1 MNQLRLA
8 TRGSPLA
15 LWQAEETKRLL
26 LAAEPQRSV
35 DLELVQ
41 SAGDKDARTELSR
54 FGLTGIFT
62 AEVDHAVL
70 SGVAQVGVHSLK
82 DMPTTLH
89 PELMLA
95 GVLARGAHEDA
106 LLTRSAASLDALPP
120 GARVATGSVRRQAMV
135 LAARPDLV
143 VVPIRGNVDTR
154 VRKLLDGEADALV
167 MACAGL
173 QRLGLHAH
181 IREVLRAPRFLP
193 APSQGIVGL
202 VCRREDTTAQ
212 RALGAISD
220 VESFAEALAERAL
233 LHDLH
238 GGCNAP
244 VGALARANENA
255 LALVARVLSPDGREV
270 LEDRIHG
277 PLDDAI
283 YLGQELARRLIARGA
298 KRLIDAARA
307 C

>member
-1 MNQLRLA
+1 MAMHLA

-15 LWQAEETKRLL
+15 LWQAHEARRLL
-26 LAAEPQRSV
+26 VAAAPAREV
-35 DLELVQ
+35 EFVVVQ

-70 SGVAQVGVHSLK
+70 SGRAQVGVHSLK
-82 DMPTTLH
+82 DVPTTLH
-89 PELMLA
+89 ADLMLA

-106 LLTRSAASLDALPP
+106 FLSATHDSLEELPA
-120 GARVATGSVRRQAMV
+120 GARVATGSVRRAAML

-154 VRKLLDGEADALV
+154 LKKLLDGEADALIL
-167 MACAGL
+167 ARAGL
-173 QRLGLHAH
+173 ERLGLERH
-181 IREVLRAPRFLP
+181 IKQVLRAPRFLP

-202 VCRREDTTAQ
+202 VCRRDDGATQ
-212 RALGAISD
+212 RALGAIGD
-220 VESFAEALAERAL
+220 VETFAEALAERAL

-244 VGALARANENA
+244 VGALARASENA
-255 LALVARVLSPDGREV
+255 LSIEARVLSKDGAEL
-270 LEDRIHG
+270 LEDRVHG
-277 PLDDAI
+277 LLDDAI
-283 YLGQELARRLIARGA
+283 YLGQELARRLLARGA
-298 KRLIDAARA
+298 KRLVDAARER
-307 C
+307 

>member
-1 MNQLRLA
+1 MAMHLA

-15 LWQAEETKRLL
+15 LWQANETRRML
-26 LAAEPQRSV
+26 LAAAPSREV
-35 DLELVQ
+35 ELVVVQ

-54 FGLTGIFT
+54 FGLAGIFT

-70 SGVAQVGVHSLK
+70 AGRAQAGVHSLK

-89 PELMLA
+89 PDLMLA
-95 GVLARGAHEDA
+95 GVLSRGAHEDA
-106 LLTRSAASLDALPP
+106 FLSATHDSLAALPP
-120 GARVATGSVRRQAMV
+120 GARVATGSVRRAAMV

-154 VRKLLDGEADALV
+154 LGKLLAGEADALIL
-167 MACAGL
+167 ARAGL
-173 QRLGLHAH
+173 ERLGLEAH
-181 IREVLRAPRFLP
+181 IKEVLRSPRFLP

-202 VCRREDTTAQ
+202 VCRRDDGATQ
-212 RALGAISD
+212 RALGAIGD

-244 VGALARANENA
+244 VGALARASENA
-255 LALVARVLSPDGREV
+255 LAIEARVLSRDGAEV
-270 LEDRIHG
+270 LEDRVHG
-277 PLDDAI
+277 LLDDAI
-283 YLGQELARRLIARGA
+283 YLGQELARKLLARGA
-298 KRLIDAARA
+298 KRLVDAARER
-307 C
+307 

>member
-1 MNQLRLA
+1 MAMHLA

-15 LWQAEETKRLL
+15 LWQAHEARRLL
-26 LAAEPQRSV
+26 VAAAPAREV
-35 DLELVQ
+35 EFVVVQ

-70 SGVAQVGVHSLK
+70 SGRAQVGVHSLK
-82 DMPTTLH
+82 DVPTTLH
-89 PELMLA
+89 PDLMLA

-106 LLTRSAASLDALPP
+106 FLSATHESLEELPA
-120 GARVATGSVRRQAMV
+120 GARVATGSVRRAAML

-154 VRKLLDGEADALV
+154 LRKLLDGEADALIL
-167 MACAGL
+167 ARAGL
-173 QRLGLHAH
+173 ERLGLERH
-181 IREVLRAPRFLP
+181 IKQVLRAPRFLP

-202 VCRREDTTAQ
+202 VCRRDDGATQ
-212 RALGAISD
+212 RAVGAIGD
-220 VESFAEALAERAL
+220 VETFAEALAERAL

-244 VGALARANENA
+244 VGALARASENA
-255 LALVARVLSPDGREV
+255 LSIEARVLSKDGAEL
-270 LEDRIHG
+270 LEDRVHG
-277 PLDDAI
+277 LLDDAV
-283 YLGQELARRLIARGA
+283 YLGQELARRLLARGA
-298 KRLIDAARA
+298 KRLVDAARER
-307 C
+307 

>member
-1 MNQLRLA
+1 MATILA

-26 LAAEPQRSV
+26 VAADPARSV
-35 DLELVQ
+35 ELCTVQ

-70 SGVAQVGVHSLK
+70 SGRAHLGVHSLK

-95 GVLARGAHEDA
+95 GTLSRGAHEDA
-106 LLTRSAASLDALPP
+106 LLSRAHESLDALPA

-135 LAARPDLV
+135 LAARPDLQ

-154 VRKLLDGEADALV
+154 LRKLLEGEADALV
-167 MACAGL
+167 MARAGL
-173 QRLGLHAH
+173 ERLGLQMH
-181 IREVLRAPRFLP
+181 IKETLAAPRFLP

-202 VCRREDTTAQ
+202 VCRRDDTATQ
-212 RALGAISD
+212 RMLGAISD

-233 LHDLH
+233 LHGLH

-244 VGALARANENA
+244 VGALARARENA
-255 LALVARVLSPDGREV
+255 LSLVGRVLSPDGKEAV
-270 LEDRIHG
+270 EERIHG
-277 PLDDAI
+277 QLDDAI
-283 YLGQELARRLIARGA
+283 YLGQELARRLEARGA
-298 KRLIDAARA
+298 KRLVEAARNR
-307 C
+307 